1 MTELLAP
8 TREQAPDVV
17 KPPPG
22 NPRFPL
28 FDSLRGLAALAIV
41 LTHVGLGSGANYNA
55 AYGALLARLDI
66 GVTLFFVLS
75 GFLLYR
81 PFVAARLED
90 RPALRLRDYA
100 RRRVLRIVPAYWLAL
115 TVLAIWPGLTFTG
128 PRWVYYGFLQNYDF
142 LWVLGGLGQAWSL
155 AVEAS
160 FYVLLPFYALALGAL
175 TRRFAPRRTLAVEV
189 TVLGALSVGSLV
201 LRWYIHHTSH
211 SQVLLFTILCTFFW
225 FALGMGL
232 AVASAAW
239 HDRESRPGVIGLV
252 ERAPSL
258 WWAAALGLFAVMSW
272 GYGLPR
278 GLSGTTSGVQ
288 YLGEHLTYGAVVVPA
303 RAPGGVGRSARRAA
317 AALSPPARDGLAGP
331 RLLRPVPVARTL
343 DAVLHREG
351 RGRLASADR
360 LGVRR
365 HARLRPRLLAGHGR
379 RQLLPRG
386 APDPALQ
393 GRLQATPAGVRSRAD
408 TGSGGA
414 SARGPRGLT
423 PRRVRQSDSPSRT
436 TAATATQ
443 WAPISATG

>member
-55 AYGALLARLDI
+55 AYGALLARLDV

-90 RPALRLRDYA
+90 RPAPRLRDYA

-142 LWVLGGLGQAWSL
+142 LWVLGGIGQAWSL

-239 HDRESRPGVIGLV
+239 HGHESRPGVIGLV

-258 WWAAALGLFAVMSW
+258 WWGAALGLFAVMSW

-288 YLGEHLTYGAVVVPA
+288 YLGEHLTYGAVSFLLVLPA
-303 RAPGGVGRSARRAA
+303 VWG
-317 AALSPPARDGLAGP
+317 
-331 RLLRPVPVARTL
+331 
-343 DAVLHREG
+343 
-351 RGRLASADR
+351 DR
-360 LGVRR
+360 LGGLPRR
-365 HARLRPRLLAGHGR
+365 FLRLRAMAWLGLVSYGLFLWHGR
-379 RQLLPRG
+379 WTQYFIEKGAGGWLPQIGSGFVVMLACVLACSLATAG
-386 APDPALQ
+386 ASYYLVERPILRYKDGFRRRRPAS
-393 GRLQATPAGVRSRAD
+393 GPEPTPAPAEHQPAGRA
-408 TGSGGA
+408 A
-414 SARGPRGLT
+414 
-423 PRRVRQSDSPSRT
+423 
-436 TAATATQ
+436 
-443 WAPISATG
+443 

>member
-41 LTHVGLGSGANYNA
+41 FTHVGLGSGANYNA

-90 RPALRLRDYA
+90 RAAPRLRDYA

-142 LWVLGGLGQAWSL
+142 LWVLGGIGQAWSL

-239 HDRESRPGVIGLV
+239 HGRESRPGVIGLV

-258 WWAAALGLFAVMSW
+258 WWGAALGLFAVMSW

-288 YLGEHLTYGAVVVPA
+288 YLGEHLTYGAVSFLLVLPA
-303 RAPGGVGRSARRAA
+303 VWG
-317 AALSPPARDGLAGP
+317 
-331 RLLRPVPVARTL
+331 
-343 DAVLHREG
+343 
-351 RGRLASADR
+351 DR
-360 LGVRR
+360 LGGLPRR
-365 HARLRPRLLAGHGR
+365 FLRLRAMAWLGLVSYGLFLWHGR
-379 RQLLPRG
+379 WTQYFIEKGAGGWLPQIGSGFVVMLACVLACSLATASASYYLVERPILRYKDG
-386 APDPALQ
+386 FRRRRPAS
-393 GRLQATPAGVRSRAD
+393 GPEPTPAPAEHQPAGRA
-408 TGSGGA
+408 A
-414 SARGPRGLT
+414 
-423 PRRVRQSDSPSRT
+423 
-436 TAATATQ
+436 
-443 WAPISATG
+443 

>member
-55 AYGALLARLDI
+55 AYGALLARLDV

-81 PFVAARLED
+81 PFVAARIED
-90 RPALRLRDYA
+90 RPAPRLRDYA

-142 LWVLGGLGQAWSL
+142 LWVLGGIGQAWSL

-175 TRRFAPRRTLAVEV
+175 TRRFAPRRTLAVEM

-239 HDRESRPGVIGLV
+239 HGRESRPGVIGLV

-258 WWAAALGLFAVMSW
+258 WWGAALGLFAVMSW

-288 YLGEHLTYGAVVVPA
+288 YLGEHLTYGAVAFLLVLPA
-303 RAPGGVGRSARRAA
+303 VWG
-317 AALSPPARDGLAGP
+317 
-331 RLLRPVPVARTL
+331 
-343 DAVLHREG
+343 
-351 RGRLASADR
+351 DR
-360 LGVRR
+360 LGGLPRR
-365 HARLRPRLLAGHGR
+365 FLRLRAMAWLGLVSYGLFLWHGR
-379 RQLLPRG
+379 WTQYFIEKGAGGWLPQIGSGFVVMLACVLACSLATAG
-386 APDPALQ
+386 ASYYLVERPILRYKDGFRRRRPAS
-393 GRLQATPAGVRSRAD
+393 GPEPTPAPAEHQPAGRA
-408 TGSGGA
+408 A
-414 SARGPRGLT
+414 
-423 PRRVRQSDSPSRT
+423 
-436 TAATATQ
+436 
-443 WAPISATG
+443 

>member
-142 LWVLGGLGQAWSL
+142 LWVLGGLGQAWTL

-288 YLGEHLTYGAVVVPA
+288 YLGEHLTYGAVAFLLVLPA
-303 RAPGGVGRSARRAA
+303 VWG
-317 AALSPPARDGLAGP
+317 
-331 RLLRPVPVARTL
+331 
-343 DAVLHREG
+343 
-351 RGRLASADR
+351 DR
-360 LGVRR
+360 LGGLPRR
-365 HARLRPRLLAGHGR
+365 FLRLRAMAWLGLVSYGLFLWHGR
-379 RQLLPRG
+379 WTQYFIEKGAGGWLPQIGSGFVVMLACVLACSLATAG
-386 APDPALQ
+386 ASYYLVERPILRYKDGFRRRRPASDPEP
-393 GRLQATPAGVRSRAD
+393 TPAPAEHQPAGRA
-408 TGSGGA
+408 A
-414 SARGPRGLT
+414 
-423 PRRVRQSDSPSRT
+423 
-436 TAATATQ
+436 
-443 WAPISATG
+443 

>member
-1 MTELLAP
+1 VTELLAP

-90 RPALRLRDYA
+90 RPAPRLRDYA

-128 PRWVYYGFLQNYDF
+128 PRWVYYGFLQNYNF
-142 LWVLGGLGQAWSL
+142 LWVLGGIGQAWSL

-239 HDRESRPGVIGLV
+239 HGRESRPGVIGLV

-288 YLGEHLTYGAVVVPA
+288 YLGEHLTYGAVSFLLVLPA
-303 RAPGGVGRSARRAA
+303 VWG
-317 AALSPPARDGLAGP
+317 
-331 RLLRPVPVARTL
+331 
-343 DAVLHREG
+343 
-351 RGRLASADR
+351 DR
-360 LGVRR
+360 LGGLPRR
-365 HARLRPRLLAGHGR
+365 FLRLRAMAWLGLVSYGLFLWHGR
-379 RQLLPRG
+379 WTQYFIEKGAGGWLPQIGSGFVVMLACVLACSLATAG
-386 APDPALQ
+386 ASYYLVERPILRYKDGFRRRRPAS
-393 GRLQATPAGVRSRAD
+393 GPEPTPAPAERQPAGRA
-408 TGSGGA
+408 A
-414 SARGPRGLT
+414 
-423 PRRVRQSDSPSRT
+423 
-436 TAATATQ
+436 
-443 WAPISATG
+443 

>member
-1 MTELLAP
+1 VTELLAP

-55 AYGALLARLDI
+55 VYGALLARLDI

-81 PFVAARLED
+81 PFVAARLEA
-90 RPALRLRDYA
+90 RPAPRLRDYA

-115 TVLAIWPGLTFTG
+115 TVLAIWPGLTFTA
-128 PRWVYYGFLQNYDF
+128 PRWAYYGFVQNYDF
-142 LWVLGGLGQAWSL
+142 LWVLGGIGQAWSL

-160 FYVLLPFYALALGAL
+160 FYVLLPFYAIALGAL
-175 TRRFAPRRTLAVEV
+175 TRRFAPRRTFTVEV
-189 TVLGALSVGSLV
+189 TVLALLSGASIA
-201 LRWYIHHTSH
+201 LRWYIHHTTN

-239 HDRESRPGVIGLV
+239 HGREHKPAVVGLV

-258 WWAAALGLFAVMSW
+258 WWVAALGLFAVMSW

-278 GLSGTTSGVQ
+278 GLAGTPSGLQ
-288 YLGEHLTYGAVVVPA
+288 YLGEHLTYGAVSLLLVVPA
-303 RAPGGVGRSARRAA
+303 VWG
-317 AALSPPARDGLAGP
+317 
-331 RLLRPVPVARTL
+331 
-343 DAVLHREG
+343 
-351 RGRLASADR
+351 DR
-360 LGVRR
+360 LGGLPRR
-365 HARLRPRLLAGHGR
+365 FLRLRVMAWLGLVSYGLFLWHGR
-379 RQLLPRG
+379 WTQFFIEEGAGEWLPQVGSAFLVMLTLVLAVSLACASASYYLVERPILRYKDGFRRRRPDSAPEPPPAPAERQ
-386 APDPALQ
+386 
-393 GRLQATPAGVRSRAD
+393 PAGRA
-408 TGSGGA
+408 
-414 SARGPRGLT
+414 
-423 PRRVRQSDSPSRT
+423 V
-436 TAATATQ
+436 
-443 WAPISATG
+443 

>member
-142 LWVLGGLGQAWSL
+142 LWVLGGIGQAWSL

-189 TVLGALSVGSLV
+189 TVLGALSLGSLV
-201 LRWYIHHTSH
+201 LRWYIHHTTH

-239 HDRESRPGVIGLV
+239 HGRESRPGVIGARGA
-252 ERAPSL
+252 RALAVVGRRPGPVRRDE
-258 WWAAALGLFAVMSW
+258 LGLRAARAAW
-272 GYGLPR
+272 
-278 GLSGTTSGVQ
+278 
-288 YLGEHLTYGAVVVPA
+288 PA
-303 RAPGGVGRSARRAA
+303 RPRA
-317 AALSPPARDGLAGP
+317 S
-331 RLLRPVPVARTL
+331 
-343 DAVLHREG
+343 
-351 RGRLASADR
+351 S
-360 LGVRR
+360 
-365 HARLRPRLLAGHGR
+365 
-379 RQLLPRG
+379 
-386 APDPALQ
+386 
-393 GRLQATPAGVRSRAD
+393 
-408 TGSGGA
+408 
-414 SARGPRGLT
+414 
-423 PRRVRQSDSPSRT
+423 
-436 TAATATQ
+436 
-443 WAPISATG
+443 ISAST

>member
-55 AYGALLARLDI
+55 AYGALLARLDV

-81 PFVAARLED
+81 PFVAARIED
-90 RPALRLRDYA
+90 RPAPRLRDYA

-128 PRWVYYGFLQNYDF
+128 PRWVYYGFFQNYDF
-142 LWVLGGLGQAWSL
+142 LWVLGGIGQAWSL

-175 TRRFAPRRTLAVEV
+175 TRRFAPRRTLAVEM

-239 HDRESRPGVIGLV
+239 HGHESRPGVIGLV

-258 WWAAALGLFAVMSW
+258 WWGAALGLFAVMSW

-288 YLGEHLTYGAVVVPA
+288 YLGEHLTYGAVSFLLVLPA
-303 RAPGGVGRSARRAA
+303 VWG
-317 AALSPPARDGLAGP
+317 
-331 RLLRPVPVARTL
+331 
-343 DAVLHREG
+343 
-351 RGRLASADR
+351 DR
-360 LGVRR
+360 LGGLPRR
-365 HARLRPRLLAGHGR
+365 FLRLRAMAWLGLVSYGLFLWHGR
-379 RQLLPRG
+379 WTQFFIEKGAGGWLPQIGSGFVVMLACVLACSLATAG
-386 APDPALQ
+386 ASYYLVERPILRYKDGFRRRRPAS
-393 GRLQATPAGVRSRAD
+393 GPEPTPAPAEHQPAGRA
-408 TGSGGA
+408 A
-414 SARGPRGLT
+414 
-423 PRRVRQSDSPSRT
+423 
-436 TAATATQ
+436 
-443 WAPISATG
+443 

>member
-1 MTELLAP
+1 VTELLAP

-90 RPALRLRDYA
+90 RPAPRLRDYA

-142 LWVLGGLGQAWSL
+142 LWVLGGIGQAWSL

-239 HDRESRPGVIGLV
+239 HGRESRPGVIGLV

-288 YLGEHLTYGAVVVPA
+288 YLGEHLTYGAVAFLLVLPA
-303 RAPGGVGRSARRAA
+303 VWG
-317 AALSPPARDGLAGP
+317 
-331 RLLRPVPVARTL
+331 
-343 DAVLHREG
+343 
-351 RGRLASADR
+351 DR
-360 LGVRR
+360 LGGLPRR
-365 HARLRPRLLAGHGR
+365 FLRLRAMAWLGLVSYGLFLWHGR
-379 RQLLPRG
+379 WTQYFIEKGAGGWLPQIGSGFVVMLACVLACSLATASASYYLVERPILRYKDG
-386 APDPALQ
+386 FRRRRPAS
-393 GRLQATPAGVRSRAD
+393 GPEPTPAPAEHQPAGRA
-408 TGSGGA
+408 A
-414 SARGPRGLT
+414 
-423 PRRVRQSDSPSRT
+423 
-436 TAATATQ
+436 
-443 WAPISATG
+443 

>member
-142 LWVLGGLGQAWSL
+142 LWVLGGIGQAWSL

-239 HDRESRPGVIGLV
+239 HGRESRPGVIGLV

-288 YLGEHLTYGAVVVPA
+288 YLGEHLTYGAVSFLLVLPA
-303 RAPGGVGRSARRAA
+303 VWG
-317 AALSPPARDGLAGP
+317 
-331 RLLRPVPVARTL
+331 
-343 DAVLHREG
+343 
-351 RGRLASADR
+351 DR
-360 LGVRR
+360 LGGLPRR
-365 HARLRPRLLAGHGR
+365 FLRLRAMAWLGLISYGLFLWHGR
-379 RQLLPRG
+379 WTQYFIEKGAGGWLPQIGSGFVVMLACVLACSLATAG
-386 APDPALQ
+386 ASYYLVERPILRYKDGFRRRRPASDPEP
-393 GRLQATPAGVRSRAD
+393 TPAPAEHQPAGRA
-408 TGSGGA
+408 A
-414 SARGPRGLT
+414 
-423 PRRVRQSDSPSRT
+423 
-436 TAATATQ
+436 
-443 WAPISATG
+443 

>member
-90 RPALRLRDYA
+90 RPAPRLRDYA

-142 LWVLGGLGQAWSL
+142 LWVLGGIGQAWSL

-175 TRRFAPRRTLAVEV
+175 TRRFAARRTLAVEV
-189 TVLGALSVGSLV
+189 TVLAALSVGSLV
-201 LRWYIHHTSH
+201 LRWYIHHTTH

-239 HDRESRPGVIGLV
+239 HGRESRPRVIGLV

-278 GLSGTTSGVQ
+278 GLAGTTSGVQ
-288 YLGEHLTYGAVVVPA
+288 YLGEHLTYGAISFLLVLPA
-303 RAPGGVGRSARRAA
+303 VWG
-317 AALSPPARDGLAGP
+317 
-331 RLLRPVPVARTL
+331 
-343 DAVLHREG
+343 
-351 RGRLASADR
+351 DR
-360 LGVRR
+360 LGGLPRR
-365 HARLRPRLLAGHGR
+365 FLRLRATAWLGLISYGLFLWHGR
-379 RQLLPRG
+379 WTQYFIEKGAGGWLPQIGSGFVVMLACVLACSLVTASASYYLVERPILRYKDG
-386 APDPALQ
+386 FRRRRPESAPDPSP
-393 GRLQATPAGVRSRAD
+393 TPAEHQPAGRA
-408 TGSGGA
+408 A
-414 SARGPRGLT
+414 
-423 PRRVRQSDSPSRT
+423 
-436 TAATATQ
+436 
-443 WAPISATG
+443 

>member
-55 AYGALLARLDI
+55 AYGALLARLDV

-81 PFVAARLED
+81 PFVAARIED
-90 RPALRLRDYA
+90 RPAPRLHDYA

-142 LWVLGGLGQAWSL
+142 LWVLGGLGQAWTL

-175 TRRFAPRRTLAVEV
+175 TRRFAPRRTLAVEM

-239 HDRESRPGVIGLV
+239 HGHESRPGVIGLV

-258 WWAAALGLFAVMSW
+258 WWGAALGLFAVMSW

-278 GLSGTTSGVQ
+278 GLSGTTSGAQ
-288 YLGEHLTYGAVVVPA
+288 YLGEHLTYGAVAFLLVLPA
-303 RAPGGVGRSARRAA
+303 VWG
-317 AALSPPARDGLAGP
+317 
-331 RLLRPVPVARTL
+331 
-343 DAVLHREG
+343 
-351 RGRLASADR
+351 DR
-360 LGVRR
+360 LGGLPRR
-365 HARLRPRLLAGHGR
+365 FLRLRAMAWLGLVSYGLFLWHGR
-379 RQLLPRG
+379 WTQYFIEKGAGGWLPQIGSGFVVMLACVLACSLATAG
-386 APDPALQ
+386 ASYYLVERPILRYKDGFRRRRPAS
-393 GRLQATPAGVRSRAD
+393 GPEPTPAPAEHQPAGRA
-408 TGSGGA
+408 A
-414 SARGPRGLT
+414 
-423 PRRVRQSDSPSRT
+423 
-436 TAATATQ
+436 
-443 WAPISATG
+443 

>member
-1 MTELLAP
+1 VTELLAP

-128 PRWVYYGFLQNYDF
+128 PRWVYYGFLQNYNF
-142 LWVLGGLGQAWSL
+142 LWVLGGIGQAWSL

-239 HDRESRPGVIGLV
+239 HGRESRPGVIGLV

-288 YLGEHLTYGAVVVPA
+288 YLGEHLTYGAVSFLLVLPA
-303 RAPGGVGRSARRAA
+303 VWG
-317 AALSPPARDGLAGP
+317 
-331 RLLRPVPVARTL
+331 
-343 DAVLHREG
+343 
-351 RGRLASADR
+351 DR
-360 LGVRR
+360 LGGLPRR
-365 HARLRPRLLAGHGR
+365 FLRLRAMAWLGLVSYGLFLWHGR
-379 RQLLPRG
+379 WTQYFIEKGAGGWLPQIGSGFVVMLACVLACSLATAG
-386 APDPALQ
+386 ASYYLVERPILRYKDGFRRRRPAS
-393 GRLQATPAGVRSRAD
+393 GPEPTPAPAEHQPAGRA
-408 TGSGGA
+408 A
-414 SARGPRGLT
+414 
-423 PRRVRQSDSPSRT
+423 
-436 TAATATQ
+436 
-443 WAPISATG
+443 

>member
-142 LWVLGGLGQAWSL
+142 LWVLGGLGQAWTL

-239 HDRESRPGVIGLV
+239 HGRESRPGVIGLV

-288 YLGEHLTYGAVVVPA
+288 YLGEHLTYGAVAFLLVLPA
-303 RAPGGVGRSARRAA
+303 VWG
-317 AALSPPARDGLAGP
+317 
-331 RLLRPVPVARTL
+331 
-343 DAVLHREG
+343 
-351 RGRLASADR
+351 DR
-360 LGVRR
+360 LGGLPRR
-365 HARLRPRLLAGHGR
+365 FLRLRAMAWLGLISYGLFLWHGR
-379 RQLLPRG
+379 WTQYFIEKGAGGWLPQIGSGFVVMLACVLACSLATAG
-386 APDPALQ
+386 ASYYLVERPILRYKDGFRRRRPAS
-393 GRLQATPAGVRSRAD
+393 GPEPTPAPAEHQPAGRA
-408 TGSGGA
+408 A
-414 SARGPRGLT
+414 
-423 PRRVRQSDSPSRT
+423 
-436 TAATATQ
+436 
-443 WAPISATG
+443 

>member
-142 LWVLGGLGQAWSL
+142 LWVLGGIGQAWSL

-239 HDRESRPGVIGLV
+239 HGRESRPGVIGLV

-288 YLGEHLTYGAVVVPA
+288 YLGEHLTYGAVSFLLVLPA
-303 RAPGGVGRSARRAA
+303 VWG
-317 AALSPPARDGLAGP
+317 
-331 RLLRPVPVARTL
+331 
-343 DAVLHREG
+343 
-351 RGRLASADR
+351 DR
-360 LGVRR
+360 LGGLPRR
-365 HARLRPRLLAGHGR
+365 FLRLRAMAWLGLISYGLFLWHGR
-379 RQLLPRG
+379 WTQYFIEKGAGGWLPQIGSGFVVMLACVLACSLATAG
-386 APDPALQ
+386 ASYYLVERPILRYKDGFRRRRPASGPEPKPAPAEHQ
-393 GRLQATPAGVRSRAD
+393 PAGRA
-408 TGSGGA
+408 
-414 SARGPRGLT
+414 
-423 PRRVRQSDSPSRT
+423 V
-436 TAATATQ
+436 
-443 WAPISATG
+443 

>member
-1 MTELLAP
+1 VTELLAP

-81 PFVAARLED
+81 PFVAARLEH
-90 RPALRLRDYA
+90 RPAPRLRDYA

-128 PRWVYYGFLQNYDF
+128 PRWAYYTFLQNYDF
-142 LWVLGGLGQAWSL
+142 LWVLGGIGQAWSL

-160 FYVLLPFYALALGAL
+160 FYVLLPFYAVALGAL
-175 TRRFAPRRTLAVEV
+175 ARRFAPRRTLTVEV
-189 TVLGALSVGSLV
+189 TVLAVLSAASIV
-201 LRWYIHHTSH
+201 LRWYIHHTTH

-239 HDRESRPGVIGLV
+239 QGRERRPAVVGLV

-258 WWAAALGLFAVMSW
+258 WWAAALGLFALMSW

-278 GLSGTTSGVQ
+278 GLVGTTSGVQ
-288 YLGEHLTYGAVVVPA
+288 YLGEHLTYGVVSFLLVVPA
-303 RAPGGVGRSARRAA
+303 VWG
-317 AALSPPARDGLAGP
+317 
-331 RLLRPVPVARTL
+331 
-343 DAVLHREG
+343 
-351 RGRLASADR
+351 DR
-360 LGVRR
+360 LG
-365 HARLRPRLLAGHGR
+365 
-379 RQLLPRG
+379 
-386 APDPALQ
+386 
-393 GRLQATPAGVRSRAD
+393 
-408 TGSGGA
+408 
-414 SARGPRGLT
+414 GL
-423 PRRVRQSDSPSRT
+423 PRRVLRLRVMAWLGLVSYGLFLWHGRFTQFFIEKGAGGWLPQLGSGFVVMLTLVLACSLACASASYYLVERPILRYKDGFRRRPPEPAPEPTPAPGERQPAGR
-436 TAATATQ
+436 AA
-443 WAPISATG
+443 